1 MVNIGPAPLREDELR
16 FIDEVAALL
25 APRGMPTSAGRVY
38 GYVLLNE
45 APVSLDQIAAQLD
58 MSKGGA
64 WNAAK
69 TLERCGQVRR
79 YGERGSK
86 RALYGPTENYDA
98 AMLEQSALMGAMGAL
113 MEESA
118 KITSSGRVAGRLRD
132 MARFHLTMREIIEA
146 GIRELN
152 AGRARRTG

>member
-1 MVNIGPAPLREDELR
+1 MVNISPNPLGEQERR
-16 FIDEVAALL
+16 FIDEIAALL
-25 APRGMPTSAGRVY
+25 APRGMPISAGRIY

-45 APVSLDQIAAQLD
+45 APVSLEQIAEHLG
-58 MSKGGA
+58 MSRGGA

-98 AMLEQSALMGAMGAL
+98 AMLEQSALLGAMGAL
-113 MEESA
+113 MAESA
-118 KITSSGRVAGRLRD
+118 AVTASGRVAGRLKD
-132 MARFHLTMREIIEA
+132 MARFYLAMRETIEA

>member
-1 MVNIGPAPLREDELR
+1 MVNIGSSGLSEDERR

-45 APVSLDQIAAQLD
+45 APVSLEQIAAQLD

-64 WNAAK
+64 WTAAK

-113 MEESA
+113 MQESA
-118 KITSSGRVAGRLRD
+118 ALRSGRVARRLEE
-132 MARFHLTMREIIEA
+132 MAGFYLGMRETIEA
-146 GIRELN
+146 GIRELS
-152 AGRARRTG
+152 ARRARRTA